1 MIGAYLEMNQ
11 SHRKCWLIETDLWLH
26 YGFTNFLQ
34 PFILTAFIA
43 AGVFWKV

>member
-1 MIGAYLEMNQ
+1 
-11 SHRKCWLIETDLWLH
+11 LH
-26 YGFTNFLQ
+26 YGFTKFLQ